1 MELVEALARE
11 SRLKARLQGLAG
23 SLEAAAK
30 SSEEKYAQIQHTV
43 AELKHA
49 NWYVHLK
56 YVFKIISNLYYS

>member
-30 SSEEKYAQIQHTV
+30 SSEEKYAQVQHTV
-43 AELKHA
+43 SELKHA
-49 NWYVHLK
+49 N
-56 YVFKIISNLYYS
+56 S